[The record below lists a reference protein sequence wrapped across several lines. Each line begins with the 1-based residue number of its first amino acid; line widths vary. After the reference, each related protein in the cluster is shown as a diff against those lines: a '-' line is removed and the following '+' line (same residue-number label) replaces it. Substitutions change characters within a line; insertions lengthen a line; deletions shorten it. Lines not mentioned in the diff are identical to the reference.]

1 MTKVAINGMGRI
13 GRAAFKIIMDR
24 PELELV
30 AVNDLMD
37 LDNLVSN
44 SGRSGMILNAA
55 LPILPISS

>member
-13 GRAAFKIIMDR
+13 GRAAFKIIMDK

-37 LDNLVSN
+37 LGNLVYLL
-44 SGRSGMILNAA
+44 I
-55 LPILPISS
+55 